1 MKDKFQFSSANF
13 KAISRVPPTPSKNP
27 GENTG
32 RIHFY
37 LYICVILSFQLQRHV
52 GGASPTS
59 AVHVEPAA
67 DPAKAR
73 SLDLSVRRPVLY
85 RMS

>member
-1 MKDKFQFSSANF
+1 M
-13 KAISRVPPTPSKNP
+13 
-27 GENTG
+27 
-32 RIHFY
+32 
-37 LYICVILSFQLQRHV
+37 LSFQLQRHV

-59 AVHVEPAA
+59 PVHVEPAA
-67 DPAKAR
+67 DPAEAR